1 MYLSYAKLTFDMPK
15 KAVRMDI
22 SACPWGRME
31 SDTPKK
37 RWTRVSEVSKRQ
49 LMITAGMTSGQTVPV
64 KLNTMAKG
72 L

>member
-1 MYLSYAKLTFDMPK
+1 
-15 KAVRMDI
+15 MDI

-64 KLNTMAKG
+64 KLKTMAKG